1 MSCCIEGSMKA
12 HLGQFYTVVSGGGDF
27 KEGAQFL
34 MSHFERTLRMGNW
47 PAGMVVEKDGKKYR
61 VVHVLKE
68 TDMRG
73 PDKEPRN
80 FYGG

>member
-1 MSCCIEGSMKA
+1 MSYHTNA
-12 HLGQFYTVVSGGGDF
+12 GQFYTVVSGGGDF

-34 MSHFERTLRMGNW
+34 MSNFERTLKLGNW
-47 PAGMVVEKDGKKYR
+47 PAGMVVEKDGRKYR
-61 VVHVLKE
+61 VVQVLRE

-73 PDKEPRN
+73 SDKEPRN